1 MDRPAFGYY
10 YGRAPRQHAAAWRK
24 RRDAAVR
31 APSTTPSNHPHSPR
45 QAVDCC
51 VRLPADSPAPFATAA
66 AARASV

>member
-1 MDRPAFGYY
+1 METLHYTPGYY

-45 QAVDCC
+45 KAH
-51 VRLPADSPAPFATAA
+51 APPPPPPPPPP
-66 AARASV
+66 